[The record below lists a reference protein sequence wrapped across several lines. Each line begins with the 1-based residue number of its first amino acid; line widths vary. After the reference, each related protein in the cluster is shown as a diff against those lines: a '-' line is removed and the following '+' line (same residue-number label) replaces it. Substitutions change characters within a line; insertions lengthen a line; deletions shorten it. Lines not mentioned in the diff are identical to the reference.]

1 MKTRDCISGKPLSIQ
16 KIRIDTQWCIKGF
29 QCLAH
34 STLPGAKGTGDQFAS
49 FLSITLRYLSELL
62 DGIFENLTS
71 SKMKDTVNVFM

>member
-1 MKTRDCISGKPLSIQ
+1 MWPIQ
-16 KIRIDTQWCIKGF
+16 LFWEQR
-29 QCLAH
+29 
-34 STLPGAKGTGDQFAS
+34 GTGDQFAS